1 MEGTQI
7 QFWSADPS
15 DPYSQSARAYW
26 QVEGTLLIQ
35 GNTSEPVELFNSPN
49 YPGYAV
55 EVRQMG
61 GGHVE
66 LEYAR
71 VMNPMIGGLSSY
83 EDSFSAQSIDHC
95 HFSQDTFESITRRED
110 DGLLSTRTP
119 VIRASHLGF
128 SVFDSLGNWS
138 NSLKVQV
145 SDPVISSLFSR
156 SALRVD
162 LGSARDN
169 VFLTGGGKWG
179 WDAAMRAKVGYTCIS
194 CDAASGR
201 QNNQF
206 VNNAILNNWRN
217 PDFRYW
223 MRCYADA
230 GREYTRYITD
240 NYWSTTSDVLIDYVL
255 EDTNDNFN
263 LARIVYQP
271 VLEPRRRRRPTPSS
285 WTSFSPLP
293 TNRA

>member
-1 MEGTQI
+1 MKI
-7 QFWSADPS
+7 
-15 DPYSQSARAYW
+15 
-26 QVEGTLLIQ
+26 
-35 GNTSEPVELFNSPN
+35 
-49 YPGYAV
+49 
-55 EVRQMG
+55 
-61 GGHVE
+61 
-66 LEYAR
+66 
-71 VMNPMIGGLSSY
+71 
-83 EDSFSAQSIDHC
+83 SFSAQSIDHC

-119 VIRASHLGF
+119 VIRASYLGF

-138 NSLKVQV
+138 NPLKVQV

-162 LGSARDN
+162 SNRARDN

-179 WDAAMRAKVGYTCIS
+179 WDAAMRASVGYTCIS
-194 CDAASGR
+194 CDAAFGR

-206 VNNAILNNWRN
+206 VSNAILNDWRN

-240 NYWSTTSDVLIDYVL
+240 NYWSTTSDDLIGYVL

-271 VLEPRRRRRPTPSS
+271 VLSVPPETTYPFVVDVLLSTANQQGMNALNGPTPLVGARAGQRSP
-285 WTSFSPLP
+285 SPLTATWTTAIQP
-293 TNRA
+293 AVSFGPDVPMTDYTIHPVERWLD